1 MKLILFKQT
10 NLEDLTTTQ
19 QQITSELSTIQMQ
32 TDIESVTATSF
43 NTKLFKTV
51 FTNTFT
57 TFNSESIINNEHLI
71 IISLTIM
78 ILLGFMILFF
88 CIINIKMKKRENR
101 SINLLR
107 KVNDTLKLS
116 IVKMNEASTV
126 MNSSTHRTLTLT
138 TTKLLTSILRE
149 HDEFPPLLV

>member
-1 MKLILFKQT
+1 
-10 NLEDLTTTQ
+10 
-19 QQITSELSTIQMQ
+19 
-32 TDIESVTATSF
+32 
-43 NTKLFKTV
+43 
-51 FTNTFT
+51 
-57 TFNSESIINNEHLI
+57 
-71 IISLTIM
+71 
-78 ILLGFMILFF
+78 
-88 CIINIKMKKRENR
+88 MKKRENR